1 MSRTLRRWPT
11 VLGFCGAGL
20 AIGLGVT
27 AIQQPIYEAKANI
40 VFPTQSRTPTL
51 GSFGLDSVV
60 GSENMGLVEGIVT
73 SREVENEL
81 HDLLKVDREEIR
93 ENMVVAQI
101 PARRQVTIAYRSG
114 EKDQAIEAVQLML
127 ANLQQVEEGLG
138 VNTSKKRIE
147 ALTTAL
153 DERIATVESLEKRI
167 LEFQRSSRT
176 VPDPKDGF
184 TGVTYLKNRADL
196 QEDLEANRRRV
207 ESRRQAANR
216 VGKAAT
222 EGLPTGL
229 ERESKLRED
238 LVAAA
243 VALDQARAKYQPGS
257 AQLRDAEE
265 RYSATKRNIAGEVQK
280 YVSSVQQGADAEMAE
295 LLGEQ
300 AVLKWEFERA
310 DQLARLAPREAA
322 EYGRLIE
329 QLVLE
334 KKSRDEL
341 KAQVGQE
348 EIRVKV
354 EAKIWQV
361 LDEPFVE
368 DEPVNKKFGMNG
380 GLGLILG
387 GLIGSVVAN
396 RSGKK

>member
-1 MSRTLRRWPT
+1 
-11 VLGFCGAGL
+11 
-20 AIGLGVT
+20 
-27 AIQQPIYEAKANI
+27 
-40 VFPTQSRTPTL
+40 
-51 GSFGLDSVV
+51 
-60 GSENMGLVEGIVT
+60 
-73 SREVENEL
+73 
-81 HDLLKVDREEIR
+81 
-93 ENMVVAQI
+93 
-101 PARRQVTIAYRSG
+101 
-114 EKDQAIEAVQLML
+114 
-127 ANLQQVEEGLG
+127 
-138 VNTSKKRIE
+138 
-147 ALTTAL
+147 
-153 DERIATVESLEKRI
+153 
-167 LEFQRSSRT
+167 
-176 VPDPKDGF
+176 
-184 TGVTYLKNRADL
+184 VTYLKNRADL